1 VTDIIKATEN
11 LSISGIDPKNE
22 YEKILIDRWDRLEM
36 LMPAHVTQKKVFQVL
51 SSTINNNPQLL
62 VCSTRSVLESVMR
75 CVALGL
81 TPSDID
87 GLGQCWIIPYGKTAT
102 FVMGYKGALELARRS
117 GQIRDVKTSAVY
129 VGEAF
134 SHTAGSNESI
144 SHIPNY
150 TLDRSAEML
159 THVYVIVRLVNGGIH
174 MEVMGKSEIDAI
186 RNASQAYKYAT
197 SKGIKNTPWV
207 TDYEAMA
214 RKTIIN
220 RIKPYLPM
228 TPEIRTFWRDE
239 EESAVKENP
248 FNNFF
253 ANRPQTTFVDAEVI
267 GGELETEDE

>member
-1 VTDIIKATEN
+1 
-11 LSISGIDPKNE
+11 
-22 YEKILIDRWDRLEM
+22 
-36 LMPAHVTQKKVFQVL
+36 
-51 SSTINNNPQLL
+51 
-62 VCSTRSVLESVMR
+62 
-75 CVALGL
+75 
-81 TPSDID
+81 
-87 GLGQCWIIPYGKTAT
+87 
-102 FVMGYKGALELARRS
+102 
-117 GQIRDVKTSAVY
+117 
-129 VGEAF
+129 
-134 SHTAGSNESI
+134 
-144 SHIPNY
+144 
-150 TLDRSAEML
+150 
-159 THVYVIVRLVNGGIH
+159 